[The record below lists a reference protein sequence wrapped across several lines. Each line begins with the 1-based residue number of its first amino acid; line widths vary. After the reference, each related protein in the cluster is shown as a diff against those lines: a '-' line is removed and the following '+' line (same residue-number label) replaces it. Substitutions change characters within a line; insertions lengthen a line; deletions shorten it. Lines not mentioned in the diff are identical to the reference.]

1 MIHGDPN
8 IYLVAVY
15 MGSPLSRNRTLQG
28 SVVSLSSDIDQHFV
42 HATTFTDAKPL
53 QDCQHAF
60 TSLPAIAHKRL
71 LFLTRGLGAR
81 DVVCS
86 SLMGDRQG
94 EKLPVRCKVFTTDKH

>member
-1 MIHGDPN
+1 MMHGDLN

-53 QDCQHAF
+53 QDCQYAF
-60 TSLPAIAHKRL
+60 TSLPALRISALR
-71 LFLTRGLGAR
+71 F
-81 DVVCS
+81 
-86 SLMGDRQG
+86 
-94 EKLPVRCKVFTTDKH
+94 